1 MDDKTRF
8 DQLEEIIVEMLHK
21 QDRTIEDVGRLREAV
36 AAQQVTLVHMQNDI
50 NRIEAD
56 VAVVRRLAT
65 DTARVLNKSV
75 AELTAANERNNQL
88 LQDTAVIL
96 AENRLFQ
103 EETRQALAENRQAL
117 AENRQALADTRTTL
131 DQIVALLT
139 KP

>member
-36 AAQQVTLVHMQNDI
+36 AAQQVTLVHLQNDVS
-50 NRIEAD
+50 RIEAE

-65 DTARVLNKSV
+65 DTARVLAKSV
-75 AELTAANERNNQL
+75 AELTAANERNNRL

-103 EETRQALAENRQAL
+103 EETRQTLVENKAFQQAT
-117 AENRQALADTRTTL
+117 QTTL
-131 DQIVALLT
+131 AKILDLLT

>member
-21 QDRTIEDVGRLREAV
+21 QDRTIEDVGQLREAV
-36 AAQQVTLVHMQNDI
+36 AAQQVTLVHMQNNI

-56 VAVVRRLAT
+56 VVVVRRLAT
-65 DTARVLNKSV
+65 DTVRVLSKSV
-75 AELTAANERNNQL
+75 AELAAANERNNRL
-88 LQDTAVIL
+88 LQDTTVIL

-103 EETRQALAENRQAL
+103 DETRQALADNRTAL
-117 AENRQALADTRTTL
+117 AKIL
-131 DQIVALLT
+131 DLLT

>member
-36 AAQQVTLVHMQNDI
+36 AAQQVTLVHLQNDI
-50 NRIEAD
+50 SRIEAE
-56 VAVVRRLAT
+56 VAIVRRLTT
-65 DTARVLNKSV
+65 DTARVLARSV
-75 AELTAANERNNQL
+75 AELTAANERNNRL

-103 EETRQALAENRQAL
+103 EETRKALAENRLFQEETRKAL
-117 AENRQALADTRTTL
+117 TENSSALT
-131 DQIVALLT
+131 QILALLT